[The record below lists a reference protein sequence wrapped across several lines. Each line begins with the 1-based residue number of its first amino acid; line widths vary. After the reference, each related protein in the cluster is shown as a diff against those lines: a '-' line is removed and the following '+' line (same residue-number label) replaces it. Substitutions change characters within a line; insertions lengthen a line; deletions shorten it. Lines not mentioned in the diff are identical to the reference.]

1 MLKALGAWLKE
12 VATARPWWWVLF
24 AINLAGTVYGMY
36 WYWDQLA
43 VTPVY
48 LWLFTPDC
56 PLASLYFTV
65 TLGLWLAGL
74 RSRWFEAVT
83 FVTSV
88 YFGVWTVVVIGQYF
102 TVHQTFDWANFMLA
116 VSHVGLTIEG
126 FLFLWVYR
134 PRLRFQLLASGWILL
149 QWYFDYY
156 QGTHPWLQAPELLGS
171 VQTFSWVWLLVLT
184 ALLAVLLRQPG
195 VATAKEDSG
204 AAW

>member
-65 TLGLWLAGL
+65 TL
-74 RSRWFEAVT
+74 
-83 FVTSV
+83 
-88 YFGVWTVVVIGQYF
+88 
-102 TVHQTFDWANFMLA
+102 
-116 VSHVGLTIEG
+116 
-126 FLFLWVYR
+126 
-134 PRLRFQLLASGWILL
+134 ASGW
-149 QWYFDYY
+149 
-156 QGTHPWLQAPELLGS
+156 LGC
-171 VQTFSWVWLLVLT
+171 
-184 ALLAVLLRQPG
+184 
-195 VATAKEDSG
+195 G
-204 AAW
+204 AAGSRPLPL